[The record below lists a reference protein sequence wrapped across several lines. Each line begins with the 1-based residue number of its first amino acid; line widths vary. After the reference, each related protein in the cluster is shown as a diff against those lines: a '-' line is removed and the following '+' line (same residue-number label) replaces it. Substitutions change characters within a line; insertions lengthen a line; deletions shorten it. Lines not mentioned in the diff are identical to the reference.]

1 MTIADIT
8 TQLYSIPPWAAAF
21 GFSMVIAYLSDRTRH
36 RFIFALFPILVAI
49 AGFAIL
55 MNVHGKEHRSVEYGA
70 LFLVTSGSYR

>member
-1 MTIADIT
+1 M

-21 GFSMVIAYLSDRTRH
+21 GLSMAIAYLSDRVRH
-36 RFIFALFPILVAI
+36 RFAFTIFPILIAI

-55 MNVHGKEHRSVEYGA
+55 LNVHGKEHRATQYGA